1 MRLGA
6 RIRQGRRAAAISSGQ
21 HALQEVLP
29 DRLRRAVRQMSA
41 EPENRDRDLSMDLQ
55 ETRGDV
61 QVAHRSARRAGT
73 LSKGSGFFLLYLH
86 PCVDNTR
93 EHVWRNLHNKAPM
106 GVVNCEIFF
115 TFVLSRKRR
124 ILVKVF
130 RFNLE

>member
-1 MRLGA
+1 MRLGT
-6 RIRQGRRAAAISSGQ
+6 RIRQGGGAAAISSGQ

-41 EPENRDRDLSMDLQ
+41 EPENRDRDLPMDLQ

-61 QVAHRSARRAGT
+61 QVARRPAREAGT
-73 LSKGSGFFLLYLH
+73 LSRGSGFFLLYLH

-93 EHVWRNLHNKAPM
+93 KHVWRNLHNKAPM

-115 TFVLSRKRR
+115 YLC
-124 ILVKVF
+124 LVAQAAYIGESVSI
-130 RFNLE
+130 